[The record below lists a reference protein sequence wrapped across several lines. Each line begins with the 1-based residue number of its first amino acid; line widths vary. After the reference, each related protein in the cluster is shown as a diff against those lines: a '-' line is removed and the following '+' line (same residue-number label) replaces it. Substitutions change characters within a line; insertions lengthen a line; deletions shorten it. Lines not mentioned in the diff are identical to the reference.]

1 MNTSFQQ
8 IITETLQN
16 TSWLTFFIVFWIGAT
31 LSFSSCTVARIP
43 IVVGYIGGLATSKKR
58 AFILT
63 LSFVS
68 AMILSYTTLGIL
80 FGLASGMMG
89 HMIRWSKYFYYLIGG
104 FALLIGIQTAGLVNF
119 KLPHFH
125 RIETLK
131 RKRVGILG
139 AFLFGIIF
147 TVFEAPTCP
156 CCGPVLF
163 IIASLIF
170 IKGNILYAILIFF
183 AYALGQS
190 FPILLIGSFT
200 SIVKYINPR
209 IHEIEPWIKFLG
221 GTILITL
228 GIYFC
233 LVA

>member
-8 IITETLQN
+8 IIAETLQN
-16 TSWLTFFIVFWIGAT
+16 TSWLTLLIVFWIGAT
-31 LSFSSCTVARIP
+31 LSFTSCTIARIP
-43 IVVGYIGGLATSKKR
+43 IVVGYIGGMATSKKR

-68 AMILSYTTLGIL
+68 ALILSYTTLGIL
-80 FGLASGMMG
+80 FGLVSGVMG
-89 HMIRWSKYFYYLIGG
+89 HMIRWSRYFYYLIGG
-104 FALLIGIQTAGLVNF
+104 LAFFIGIHLAGLVNF

-125 RIETLK
+125 RVEALK
-131 RKRVGILG
+131 RKKLGILG

-147 TVFEAPTCP
+147 TIFEAPTCP

-183 AYALGQS
+183 VYALGQS

-200 SIVKYINPR
+200 SIVKYINPK
-209 IHEIEPWIKFLG
+209 IHKIEGWIKFLG
-221 GTILITL
+221 GTILIVL

-233 LVA
+233 LIA